1 MHSAKQ
7 CGSFVGAGGAL
18 GGATSKNYNS
28 VTFFFLETYV
38 EMNTHGTHNT
48 HKLVALN
55 AVLQEEKYSVYYY
68 CNVLHNTTS
77 PTTCFTTT
85 KVDKIPLTVITLSV
99 TKPRAVTNSKNI
111 AHCQL
116 LVK

>member
-1 MHSAKQ
+1 
-7 CGSFVGAGGAL
+7 
-18 GGATSKNYNS
+18 
-28 VTFFFLETYV
+28 
-38 EMNTHGTHNT
+38 MNTHGTHNT